1 MREGLVLD
9 ILSNPKDYPY
19 SAEVYAHFLSKAIS
33 IKTLSKEQVAVIQ
46 FYDWLLKNYKESIEG
61 LAYSQLE
68 KLK

>member
-1 MREGLVLD
+1 MQEGLVLE

-19 SAEVYAHFLSKAIS
+19 SAKVYAHFLSKAITL
-33 IKTLSKEQVAVIQ
+33 KNLSKEQVAIIQ

-61 LAYSQLE
+61 LAYSHLE